1 MQNQIKWRT
10 SLIVMKWSIC
20 VQIAISSTKQVM
32 VYRDTK
38 RYMNSL
44 SILKTNCLLLE
55 RTTLRYA
62 EHLWNV
68 HCYFETQMMHIGGN
82 RVTTNVKLHMLLSR
96 LGKTQQVS
104 VKVFGLHQ
112 MNPITNN
119 GVRVHV
125 ELLCKLGGMGKI
137 FQIYN
142 LQDIMFRELH
152 SWLKLKRKLNNRICK
167 PCATRKNWDREK
179 HLTFWKWS
187 LN

>member
-1 MQNQIKWRT
+1 MKRKKRNYLIVKHCCICCIEVGILMQWFIFWYKKYILDVDEIRKKHALSMQNQIKWRT

-104 VKVFGLHQ
+104 V
-112 MNPITNN
+112 
-119 GVRVHV
+119 
-125 ELLCKLGGMGKI
+125 
-137 FQIYN
+137 
-142 LQDIMFRELH
+142 
-152 SWLKLKRKLNNRICK
+152 
-167 PCATRKNWDREK
+167 
-179 HLTFWKWS
+179 
-187 LN
+187 